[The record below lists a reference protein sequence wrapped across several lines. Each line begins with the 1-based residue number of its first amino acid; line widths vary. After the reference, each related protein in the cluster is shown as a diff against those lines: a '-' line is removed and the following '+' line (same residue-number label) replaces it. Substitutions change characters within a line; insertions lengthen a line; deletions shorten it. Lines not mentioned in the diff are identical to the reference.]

1 VSDPDSEFT
10 VPRRWSVALTLLF
23 LVLVLAAGWHLLEM
37 ASTEGLTRI
46 ESTWAAWAPWLA
58 LWRVSLIAAIAFFWS
73 PILRALVRAGRLE
86 PGHYAALKALRWRV
100 VGWLIVLELVLVR
113 GVLMDFLSTLAGL

>member
-1 VSDPDSEFT
+1 
-10 VPRRWSVALTLLF
+10 VALTLLF
-23 LVLVLAAGWHLLEM
+23 LVLAVAAGWHLLEV

-58 LWRVSLIAAIAFFWS
+58 LWRVGLIAAIARFWA
-73 PILRALVRAGRLE
+73 PLLRMLIRAGRLE
-86 PGHYAALKALRWRV
+86 PARYAALKALRWRV

-113 GVLMDFLSTLAGL
+113 GVLMDFLSTLARL

>member
-1 VSDPDSEFT
+1 
-10 VPRRWSVALTLLF
+10 VALTLL
-23 LVLVLAAGWHLLEM
+23 VLLMALAVGWHLLEV

-58 LWRVSLIAAIAFFWS
+58 LWRIALIAAIAILWS
-73 PILRALVRAGRLE
+73 SILRALIRAGRLE
-86 PGHYAALKALRWRV
+86 PERYATLKALRWRV

-113 GVLMDFLSTLAGL
+113 GVLMDFLSTLARL

>member
-1 VSDPDSEFT
+1 
-10 VPRRWSVALTLLF
+10 VALTLLF
-23 LVLVLAAGWHLLEM
+23 LVLAVAAGWRLLEV

-58 LWRVSLIAAIAFFWS
+58 LWRIVLIAAIALLWS
-73 PILRALVRAGRLE
+73 PILRALIRAGRLE
-86 PGHYAALKALRWRV
+86 PERYATLKALRWRV

-113 GVLMDFLSTLAGL
+113 GVLMDFLSTLARL